1 MGTVGSMAKYKGKFE
16 NAADVS
22 EVTQDSAAVKATKAN
37 KKKSKKKMSTP
48 VKIILIVL
56 ALVVILAGTVLGYAN
71 HMLGK
76 IDRSKNTGD
85 QTLSYADLLE
95 DGEYDSS
102 IADSTEELAKIQE
115 NYDAIKDLPLLES
128 SDTITNYLIIGCD
141 SRDGTNTGRSD
152 SMIVMTVNRET
163 QKIHLT
169 SLMRQIYVIMPEG
182 SGHTDGMLNWAYAW
196 GGADLLI
203 ETIENNFKIGIDHYV
218 TINFESFETI
228 IDTIG
233 GVSIEL
239 SEAEANYVSKRTN
252 SNLTAGVQLLDGE
265 QALVYARCRK
275 LDNDFIRTN
284 RQRNVVEAVV
294 KSMNGIS
301 VTQLNN
307 LANVL
312 LPAVSTDMTN
322 TQILSEIVYVPTYAT
337 YPIDQLM
344 LPIENMEGMSY
355 TGRVYKYGAEMYS
368 VDWNTNLPAI
378 SEFINS

>member
-16 NAADVS
+16 NAADVG
-22 EVTQDSAAVKATKAN
+22 EVTQDSAAVKATK
-37 KKKSKKKMSTP
+37 KKTKKKMSTP

-95 DGEYDSS
+95 EGEYDSS

-252 SNLTAGVQLLDGE
+252 SSLTAGVQLLDGE

-322 TQILSEIVYVPTYAT
+322 TQILSEIAYVPTYAT

-368 VDWNTNLPAI
+368 VDWTTNLPAI